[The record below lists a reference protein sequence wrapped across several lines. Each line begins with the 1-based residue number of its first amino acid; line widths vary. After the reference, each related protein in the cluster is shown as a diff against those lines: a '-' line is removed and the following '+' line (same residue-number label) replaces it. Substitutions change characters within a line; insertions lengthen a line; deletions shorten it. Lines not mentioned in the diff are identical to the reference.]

1 MEKNGFIKRV
11 TSTKDQ
17 RSKQIIITDTSKEAY
32 NSLKFVFEI
41 LNNELIKNI
50 SKEELDAFYNTLN
63 KLSNNIR

>member
-32 NSLKFVFEI
+32 NNLKFVFEI
-41 LNNELIKNI
+41 LNDELIKNI

>member
-41 LNNELIKNI
+41 LNDELIKNI